1 MEKGKI
7 QHDHINKLKTLGIIL
22 DDYSELEL
30 IKYKKSETII
40 REGFPMEHLLFVQ
53 SGKAKVFAS
62 ADNGRD
68 LLLGYYV
75 EDGIIGDLELMMGE
89 YVASTTMVALTEFV
103 CIALPYKK
111 WSALLKTNVI
121 FLNLI
126 GRELAAKLI
135 ESSNKGVVTILHD
148 GEKRLCTYLL
158 QVTPNDVLEEP
169 LTNAASS
176 IGLSYRQVLR
186 IIKSLC
192 EANILRKVGKYYRVI
207 DRKALKNRGI
217 LE

>member
-7 QHDHINKLKTLGIIL
+7 QQDHIKKLKTLGIIL
-22 DDYSELEL
+22 DDYSEVEL
-30 IKYKKSETII
+30 YKYKKGETIL

-68 LLLGYYV
+68 LLLTYYV
-75 EDGIIGDLELMMGE
+75 EGGIIGDLELMMGE
-89 YVASTTMVALTEFV
+89 YVASTTMIALSEFV
-103 CIALPYKK
+103 CIALPFKK
-111 WSALLKTNVI
+111 WSELLKNNVI

-126 GRELAAKLI
+126 GRGLAEKLI

-148 GEKRLCTYLL
+148 GEKRLCTYIL
-158 QVTPNDVLEEP
+158 QVTPNDRLEEP

-176 IGLSYRQVLR
+176 IGLSYRQMLR

-192 EANILRKVGKYYRVI
+192 EANILKKDGKYYRVI